1 MTSFIDLVGT
11 LGPWKWIILG
21 AILLALE
28 LAAPGAFMMWLGLSA
43 ILVGIL
49 SFLWSDLSWQWQGV
63 AFAVFA
69 VASIPLWRRFAH
81 NVEPPE
87 ERPFLNRRAEAMVG
101 QIYTLDKPIID
112 GVGMIR
118 VGDTIWRVS
127 GADRPAGSRVKIARV
142 DGANLV
148 VEPAS

>member
-1 MTSFIDLVGT
+1 MMPFIVT
-11 LGPWKWIILG
+11 LGAWKWIILG

-43 ILVGIL
+43 VLVGFL
-49 SFLWSDLSWQWQGV
+49 SFIWPDLSWQWQGV

-87 ERPFLNRRAEAMVG
+87 ERPYLNRRADAMVG
-101 QIYTLDKPIID
+101 QTYTLDKPIVD
-112 GVGMIR
+112 GVGTIR
-118 VGDTIWRVS
+118 VGDTVWRVS
-127 GADRPAGSRVKIARV
+127 GRDCGAGSRVKVTRV
-142 DGANLV
+142 DGANLI
-148 VEPAS
+148 VELAV

>member
-1 MTSFIDLVGT
+1 MDFIAT

-21 AILLALE
+21 AILLGLE

-43 ILVGIL
+43 LLVGIL
-49 SFLWSDLSWQWQGV
+49 SFIWSDLSWQWQGV

-87 ERPFLNRRAEAMVG
+87 ERPYLNRRADAMIG
-101 QIYTLDKPIID
+101 QTYTLDKPIVD
-112 GVGMIR
+112 GVGTIR
-118 VGDTIWRVS
+118 VGDTVWRVS

-148 VEPAS
+148 VEPAN

>member
-1 MTSFIDLVGT
+1 MMPFIVS
-11 LGPWKWIILG
+11 LGAWKWIILG
-21 AILLALE
+21 AILLGLE

-49 SFLWSDLSWQWQGV
+49 SFVWPDLSWQWQGV

-87 ERPFLNRRAEAMVG
+87 ERPYLNRRTEALVG
-101 QIYTLDKPIID
+101 RVFTLDKPIID
-112 GVGMIR
+112 GLGAIR
-118 VGDTIWRVS
+118 IDDTVWRVS
-127 GADRPAGSRVKIARV
+127 GADRPVGSRVKVSRV
-142 DGANLV
+142 DGANLM
-148 VEPAS
+148 VEPAE

>member
-1 MTSFIDLVGT
+1 MMPFIVT
-11 LGPWKWIILG
+11 LGAWKWIILG

-43 ILVGIL
+43 VLVGIL
-49 SFLWSDLSWQWQGV
+49 TFIWPDLSWQWQGV

-87 ERPFLNRRAEAMVG
+87 ERPYLNRRADAMVG
-101 QIYTLDKPIID
+101 QTYTLDKPIVD
-112 GVGMIR
+112 GVGTIR
-118 VGDTIWRVS
+118 VGDTVWRVS
-127 GADRPAGSRVKIARV
+127 GRDCGAGSRVKVTRV
-142 DGANLV
+142 DGANLL

>member
-1 MTSFIDLVGT
+1 MMPSYITA
-11 LGPWKWIILG
+11 LGPWAWIIAG

-49 SFLWSDLSWQWQGV
+49 SFIIPSLTWEWQGV
-63 AFAVFA
+63 AFAIFA
-69 VASIPLWRRFAH
+69 VLSIPLWRRFAR

-87 ERPFLNRRAEAMVG
+87 ERPFLNRRADALVG
-101 QIYTLDKPIID
+101 RVFTLDKPIVD
-112 GVGMIR
+112 GVGSIR
-118 VGDTIWRVS
+118 IDDTIWRVS

-142 DGANLV
+142 DGANLQ
-148 VEPAS
+148 VEPAN

>member
-1 MTSFIDLVGT
+1 MMPFISS

-21 AILLALE
+21 AVLLALE

-49 SFLWSDLSWQWQGV
+49 SFAWADLSWQWQGV

-69 VASIPLWRRFAH
+69 VGSIPLWRRFAH
-81 NVEPPE
+81 KVEPPE
-87 ERPFLNRRAEAMVG
+87 ERPFLNRRADAMVG
-101 QIYTLDKPIID
+101 QVFTLDKPISD
-112 GVGMIR
+112 GVGTIR
-118 VGDTIWRVS
+118 VGDTVWRVN
-127 GADRPAGSRVKIARV
+127 GADRPAGSRVRVSRV

-148 VEPAS
+148 VEPAD

>member
-1 MTSFIDLVGT
+1 MMDFIVS

-28 LAAPGAFMMWLGLSA
+28 LAAPGAFMMWLGLAA
-43 ILVGIL
+43 ILVGVL
-49 SFLWSDLSWQWQGV
+49 SFLWGDLSWQWQGV

-87 ERPFLNRRAEAMVG
+87 ERPFLNRRTEALVG
-101 QIYTLDKPIID
+101 RVFTLDKPIID
-112 GVGMIR
+112 GVGSIHID
-118 VGDTIWRVS
+118 DTIWRV
-127 GADRPAGSRVKIARV
+127 GGTDAPAGRRVRVARV

-148 VEPAS
+148 VEPAE

>member
-1 MTSFIDLVGT
+1 MMPFIVT
-11 LGPWKWIILG
+11 LGAWKWIILG

-43 ILVGIL
+43 VLVGIL
-49 SFLWSDLSWQWQGV
+49 SFIWPDMSWQWQGV

-87 ERPFLNRRAEAMVG
+87 ERPYLNRRADAMVG
-101 QIYTLDKPIID
+101 QAFTLDKPIVD
-112 GVGMIR
+112 GVGTIR
-118 VGDTIWRVS
+118 VGDTVWRVS
-127 GADRPAGSRVKIARV
+127 GADRPAGSRVKVTRV
-142 DGANLV
+142 DGANLM
-148 VEPAS
+148 VEPA

>member
-1 MTSFIDLVGT
+1 MMPFIAS

-21 AILLALE
+21 AILLGLE

-43 ILVGIL
+43 ILVGVL
-49 SFLWSDLSWQWQGV
+49 SFLWTDLTWQWQGV

-87 ERPFLNRRAEAMVG
+87 ERPFLNRRADAMVG
-101 QIYTLDKPIID
+101 QTFTLDKPIID
-112 GVGMIR
+112 GVGTIR
-118 VGDTIWRVS
+118 VGDTIWRVNGPDS
-127 GADRPAGSRVKIARV
+127 GAGSRVRIARV

-148 VEPAS
+148 VEPA

>member
-1 MTSFIDLVGT
+1 MMPFIVS
-11 LGPWKWIILG
+11 LGAWKWIILG
-21 AILLALE
+21 AILLGLE

-49 SFLWSDLSWQWQGV
+49 SFVWPDLSWQWQGV

-87 ERPFLNRRAEAMVG
+87 ERPYLNRRTEALVG
-101 QIYTLDKPIID
+101 RVFTLDKPIID
-112 GVGMIR
+112 GLGAIR
-118 VGDTIWRVS
+118 IDDTIWRV
-127 GADRPAGSRVKIARV
+127 GGVDCAAGRRVKVISV

-148 VEPAS
+148 VEPAE

>member
-1 MTSFIDLVGT
+1 MMPFIVT
-11 LGPWKWIILG
+11 LGAWKWIILG

-43 ILVGIL
+43 VLVGFL
-49 SFLWSDLSWQWQGV
+49 SFIWPDLSWQWQGV

-87 ERPFLNRRAEAMVG
+87 ERPYLNRRADAMVG
-101 QIYTLDKPIID
+101 QTYTLDKPIVD
-112 GVGMIR
+112 GIGTIR
-118 VGDTIWRVS
+118 VGDTVWRVS
-127 GADRPAGSRVKIARV
+127 GRDCGAGSRVKVTRV
-142 DGANLV
+142 DGANLI
-148 VEPAS
+148 VELAV

>member
-1 MTSFIDLVGT
+1 MPFIVT
-11 LGPWKWIILG
+11 LGAWKWIILG

-43 ILVGIL
+43 VLVGIL
-49 SFLWSDLSWQWQGV
+49 TFIWPDLSWQWQGV

-87 ERPFLNRRAEAMVG
+87 ERPYLNRRADAMVG
-101 QIYTLDKPIID
+101 QTYTLDKPIVD
-112 GVGMIR
+112 GVGTIR
-118 VGDTIWRVS
+118 VGDTVWRVS
-127 GADRPAGSRVKIARV
+127 GRDCGAGSRVKVTRV
-142 DGANLV
+142 DGANLL

>member
-1 MTSFIDLVGT
+1 MMPFIVT
-11 LGPWKWIILG
+11 LGAWKWIILG

-43 ILVGIL
+43 VLVGVL
-49 SFLWSDLSWQWQGV
+49 SFIWPDMSWQWQCV

-87 ERPFLNRRAEAMVG
+87 ERPYLNRRADAMIG
-101 QIYTLDKPIID
+101 QTYTLDKPIAD
-112 GVGMIR
+112 GFGTIR
-118 VGDTIWRVS
+118 VGDTVWRVN
-127 GADRPAGSRVKIARV
+127 GPDCGAGSRVKIVRV

-148 VEPAS
+148 VAPVN

>member
-1 MTSFIDLVGT
+1 MMDFIAT

-21 AILLALE
+21 AILLGLE

-43 ILVGIL
+43 ILVGVL

-81 NVEPPE
+81 NVEPAE
-87 ERPFLNRRAEAMVG
+87 ERPFLNRRTEEMVG
-101 QIYTLDKPIID
+101 KTFTLDKPIVD
-112 GVGMIR
+112 GAGTIR
-118 VGDTIWRVS
+118 VGDTVWRVS
-127 GADRPAGSRVKIARV
+127 GPDCGAGSRVRIARV

-148 VEPAS
+148 VETA

>member
-1 MTSFIDLVGT
+1 MMDFIAT

-28 LAAPGAFMMWLGLSA
+28 LAAPGAFMMWLGLA
-43 ILVGIL
+43 ALLVGVL
-49 SFLWSDLSWQWQGV
+49 SFAWSDLSWQWQGV

-69 VASIPLWRRFAH
+69 VAYIPLWRRFAH

-87 ERPFLNRRAEAMVG
+87 VRPYLNRRAEALVG
-101 QIYTLDKPIID
+101 RIFTLDKPIID
-112 GVGMIR
+112 GVGSVRIDDTVWR
-118 VGDTIWRVS
+118 VGS
-127 GADRPAGSRVKIARV
+127 GADRPAGSHVRVIRV

-148 VEPAS
+148 VEPAE

>member
-1 MTSFIDLVGT
+1 MMDFIAM

-43 ILVGIL
+43 VLVGVL
-49 SFLWSDLSWQWQGV
+49 SFIWPDMSWQWQCV

-81 NVEPPE
+81 NV
-87 ERPFLNRRAEAMVG
+87 
-101 QIYTLDKPIID
+101 
-112 GVGMIR
+112 
-118 VGDTIWRVS
+118 
-127 GADRPAGSRVKIARV
+127 
-142 DGANLV
+142 
-148 VEPAS
+148 